1 MRWFKEARSPGAMLG
16 TDIRCNES
24 SHIAF
29 HAARPER
36 LQQDDAALLAGLE
49 RPVGGSISVNGVTV
63 FSARDETF
71 VPPNRRKSG
80 MVFEPLSNL
89 DAKLRDRMRFE
100 LRHDRFHDRRRDR
113 ARACASIAQN
123 AGPGDHPFFDRSGE
137 LHRAGIAERVT
148 RQALLRPDYAA

>member
-1 MRWFKEARSPGAMLG
+1 LELTFDAMKAAISRSTRLG
-16 TDIRCNES
+16 PSGCGKTTLRSI
-24 SHIAF
+24 
-29 HAARPER
+29 
-36 LQQDDAALLAGLE
+36 AGLE

-89 DAKLRDRMRFE
+89 DAKLRDRMRFAF
-100 LRHDRFHDRRRDR
+100 RHDRFHDRRRDR